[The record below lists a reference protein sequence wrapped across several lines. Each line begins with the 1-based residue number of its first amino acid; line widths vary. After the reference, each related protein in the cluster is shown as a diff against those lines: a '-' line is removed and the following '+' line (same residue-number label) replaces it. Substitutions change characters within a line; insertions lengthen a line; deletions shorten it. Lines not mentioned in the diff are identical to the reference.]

1 MNAVQFIFAKTS
13 RALAAIS
20 AIGVATAL
28 SLASPAGA
36 VDIKWS
42 PADTF
47 EHMVAIQPG
56 KAAEVCGTIEPRL
69 PVEWRFTANG
79 PLTFDIHRHS
89 GSEVIYA
96 TRSFMTRE
104 LNGRFSPTFNFDWC
118 WMWSNESEAPVTV
131 RVELKR

>member
-1 MNAVQFIFAKTS
+1 MNARHTHFPKLFRVAS
-13 RALAAIS
+13 AVGAA
-20 AIGVATAL
+20 AML
-28 SLASPAGA
+28 SGAAPAGA

-42 PADTF
+42 PADSF
-47 EHMVAIQPG
+47 EHMAAIQPG
-56 KAAEVCGTIEPRL
+56 KAVEVCGTVEPRL

-118 WMWSNESEAPVTV
+118 WTWTNESDATVTV
-131 RVELKR
+131 RAELKR

>member
-1 MNAVQFIFAKTS
+1 MNAVQASFAKLS
-13 RALAAIS
+13 RAVAAIGS
-20 AIGVATAL
+20 IGVVTAL
-28 SLASPAGA
+28 SCATPAGA
-36 VDIKWS
+36 ADIKWS

-47 EHMVAIQPG
+47 EHMEAILPG
-56 KAAEVCGTIEPRL
+56 KAAEVCGSIEPRL

-118 WMWSNESEAPVTV
+118 WMWSNESESPVTV